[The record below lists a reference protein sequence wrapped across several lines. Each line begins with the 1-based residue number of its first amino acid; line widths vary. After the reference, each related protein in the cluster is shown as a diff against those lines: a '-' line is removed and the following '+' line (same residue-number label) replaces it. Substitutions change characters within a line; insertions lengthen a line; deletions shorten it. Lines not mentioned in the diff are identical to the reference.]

1 MIQAP
6 DLPLWAALL
15 VGFLIL
21 SGSVL
26 ALIGSLGLV
35 RLRSFYQRAHAPGIG
50 ATLGTAFILTGSMV
64 CFSILQSRPVVHEI
78 LIGIFITV
86 TTPITLMLLS
96 RAALYRDRIEN
107 VAGVP
112 EEALELSDKDG

>member
-50 ATLGTAFILTGSMV
+50 V
-64 CFSILQSRPVVHEI
+64 LQRHPQ
-78 LIGIFITV
+78 LQAD
-86 TTPITLMLLS
+86 P
-96 RAALYRDRIEN
+96 
-107 VAGVP
+107 
-112 EEALELSDKDG
+112 